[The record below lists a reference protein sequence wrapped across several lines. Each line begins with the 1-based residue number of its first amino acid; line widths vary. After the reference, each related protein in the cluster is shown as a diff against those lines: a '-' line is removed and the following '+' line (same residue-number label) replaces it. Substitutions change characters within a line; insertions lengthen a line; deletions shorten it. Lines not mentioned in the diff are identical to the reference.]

1 MASSIEICN
10 NALILIGQE
19 PVITL
24 DDTSKQAR
32 LCKRLYT
39 STLEAL
45 LRQYPWTFAIKRV
58 ILSRDVETPAFG
70 KAYQFTLPSDCLRI
84 VNIFVSDND
93 HDYISDDEYTVEGN
107 KILTDYETIY
117 LRYVGKIDSA
127 GLFDSQFC
135 QCLAYKLARIMCQA
149 LTADQDLLVK
159 LTELETQAIQL
170 AQHTQAIEQSPQKVK
185 EGQWIKSRW

>member
-1 MASSIEICN
+1 MASSTEICN
-10 NALILIGQE
+10 TALILIGQE

-32 LCKRLYT
+32 LCKRLYD
-39 STLEAL
+39 SVLEAI
-45 LRQYPWTFAIKRV
+45 LRQYPWTFAIRRI
-58 ILSRDVETPAFG
+58 ILSRDLETPVFG
-70 KAYQFTLPSDCLRI
+70 KAYQYTLPTDCLRI
-84 VNIFVSDND
+84 IDICVTADD
-93 HDYISDDEYTVEGN
+93 RDYISDSEYTVEGN
-107 KILTDYETIY
+107 KILTDYEPLY
-117 LRYVGKIDSA
+117 LRYISRPKSA
-127 GLFDSQFC
+127 NLFDPQFC
-135 QCLAYKLARIMCQA
+135 TCLAYRLARVMCQA